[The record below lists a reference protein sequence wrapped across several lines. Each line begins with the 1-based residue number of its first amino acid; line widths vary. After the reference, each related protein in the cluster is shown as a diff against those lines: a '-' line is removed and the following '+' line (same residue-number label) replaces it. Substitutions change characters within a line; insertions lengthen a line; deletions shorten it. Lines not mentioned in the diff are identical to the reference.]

1 MHTSNQTPTHVSYPT
16 LDLVPRSPRDDFYI
30 RYGNESRIHEFLSK
44 DPSRITTWTED
55 IMRSNDI
62 VNNINKPTLASSTFS
77 PYSDSSA
84 NSRTAKAYSSS
95 SESES
100 DNSDST
106 HPPVPTSV
114 TTSSSYLPIPNMD
127 VTLLAQERRSVS
139 KYSTPTKKPR
149 MNLLMASDIK
159 RMMTVHARS
168 SLQILDSGAGISGV
182 GEQWKMTDISR
193 SSTYSVQGACG
204 EPMTPTVQGFLGPDK
219 LPAVLAPGM
228 RDDIYSLSS
237 ILRAN
242 RSEERRVGK
251 EC

>member
-84 NSRTAKAYSSS
+84 NSRTAKAYSSP

-100 DNSDST
+100 DTSDSP
-106 HPPVPTSV
+106 HPPLPTSV
-114 TTSSSYLPIPNMD
+114 STSSSYLPIPNMD
-127 VTLLAQERRSVS
+127 VTLLAQERRTVS
-139 KYSTPTKKPR
+139 KYSTPT
-149 MNLLMASDIK
+149 
-159 RMMTVHARS
+159 
-168 SLQILDSGAGISGV
+168 
-182 GEQWKMTDISR
+182 
-193 SSTYSVQGACG
+193 
-204 EPMTPTVQGFLGPDK
+204 
-219 LPAVLAPGM
+219 
-228 RDDIYSLSS
+228 
-237 ILRAN
+237 
-242 RSEERRVGK
+242 
-251 EC
+251 